1 MMYLMAFKR
10 NVKGLVPAPY
20 RRLEDGS
27 EVPVEYWGMVVDHGH
42 VEEDGGVGIITGSK
56 ADHEAAD
63 ARAVQ
68 GSTKVASPTQNG
80 HAETPGSERMITIRG
95 GSYSLTKDVNS
106 KKRDH
111 SDSSGDER
119 ANRSKRRLVGGDEEG
134 DGGESEN
141 GVEKENDAKKDDS
154 GDEMKGLEQT
164 E

>member
-42 VEEDGGVGIITGSK
+42 IEEDGGVEIITGSK

-68 GSTKVASPTQNG
+68 GSSKVASPTQNG
-80 HAETPGSERMITIRG
+80 HAETPGSERMIPIRV

-119 ANRSKRRLVGGDEEG
+119 ANRSKRRLVGGG
-134 DGGESEN
+134 
-141 GVEKENDAKKDDS
+141 
-154 GDEMKGLEQT
+154 
-164 E
+164 